1 VDRDDQEETRPTLP
15 FEGLHVYQRAQDA
28 WGKALTAGGADPLWV
43 RLEKETRNAAL
54 GIARATARSR
64 SNGSFGTEL
73 EQARGALHAAAAI
86 VDQLMRRGDP
96 VDDDLR
102 GLLIDSSRMLGALV
116 RSVSQPREAAEEIAV

>member
-1 VDRDDQEETRPTLP
+1 MDRDDQEETRPTLP

-28 WGKALTAGGADPLWV
+28 WSRVLTAGGADPLWV

-54 GIARATARSR
+54 GIARATARLR

-73 EQARGALHAAAAI
+73 ELARGALHAAAAI
-86 VDQLMRRGDP
+86 VDQLTRRGDP

-102 GLLIDSSRMLGALV
+102 GLLVDSSRMLGALV
-116 RSVSQPREAAEEIAV
+116 RSVSQPREAAEEVAV